1 MGRAS
6 RNSSDMVYRLKCRRT
21 DNTDL
26 PAVTRQS
33 RQVYAVCAARE
44 TRNDLY
50 RIDANTEGAY
60 HCLMIECQN
69 CQVPLSG
76 DYCGNCGQRNVDLER
91 PIWSLVADVIK
102 ETFEVDGR
110 AWLTIKTLF
119 RYPGML
125 TSEFLAGR
133 RRRYTPPLR
142 LYLVTSISF
151 FVFVAWLAQSGVL
164 LDPGQDPK
172 FDAAVQAQFLSDEL
186 PRLMFVLLPVFAL
199 LLKAVYF
206 RRLYFDHLI
215 FSIHLHTAGYMILA
229 LMLPLE
235 DFANQNIGLMIAQF
249 ILLVYFLAY
258 FVSAVRRVYGPGWL
272 VASLKSAAVLFGY
285 MIAVSMAIES
295 ASNIL
300 IIGD

>member
-1 MGRAS
+1 MSGE
-6 RNSSDMVYRLKCRRT
+6 
-21 DNTDL
+21 
-26 PAVTRQS
+26 RQ
-33 RQVYAVCAARE
+33 
-44 TRNDLY
+44 NDLQ
-50 RIDANTEGAY
+50 RIDVKAEGAY

-69 CQVPLSG
+69 CQTTLNG
-76 DYCGNCGQRNVDLER
+76 AYCGNCGQRDVDLER
-91 PIWSLVADVIK
+91 PIWSLVADVLK

-119 RYPGML
+119 RHPGML

-133 RRRYTPPLR
+133 RRTYTPPLR

-215 FSIHLHTAGYMILA
+215 FSIHLHTAGYLILA
-229 LMLPLE
+229 VMLPLE
-235 DFANQNIGLMIAQF
+235 DIANQNVGLMIAQF
-249 ILLVYFLAY
+249 VLLVYFLIY
-258 FVSAVRRVYGPGWL
+258 FVSAVRHVYGPGWL
-272 VASLKSAAVLFGY
+272 VAAIKSAAVLFGY
-285 MIAVSMAIES
+285 MMAVSVAIES
-295 ASNIL
+295 ASNFL
-300 IIGD
+300 IIAD

>member
-1 MGRAS
+1 MSGE
-6 RNSSDMVYRLKCRRT
+6 
-21 DNTDL
+21 
-26 PAVTRQS
+26 RQ
-33 RQVYAVCAARE
+33 
-44 TRNDLY
+44 NDLQ
-50 RIDANTEGAY
+50 RIDVKAEGAY

-69 CQVPLSG
+69 CQTTLNG
-76 DYCGNCGQRNVDLER
+76 AYCGNCGQRDVDLER
-91 PIWSLVADVIK
+91 PIWSLVADVLK

-119 RYPGML
+119 RHPGML

-133 RRRYTPPLR
+133 RRTYTPPLR

-199 LLKAVYF
+199 LLKAMYF

-215 FSIHLHTAGYMILA
+215 FSIHLHTAGYLILA
-229 LMLPLE
+229 VMLPLE
-235 DFANQNIGLMIAQF
+235 DIANQNVGLMIAQF
-249 ILLVYFLAY
+249 VLLVYFLIY
-258 FVSAVRRVYGPGWL
+258 FVSAVRHVYGPGWL
-272 VASLKSAAVLFGY
+272 VAAIKSAAVLFGY
-285 MIAVSMAIES
+285 MMAVSVAIES
-295 ASNIL
+295 ASNFL
-300 IIGD
+300 IIAD